1 MYEMALKTRCLKVK
15 MRKKLL
21 LFACFVVSVLP
32 WAGFVA
38 LCMYFGIAN
47 VLLALLKLVLG
58 VIFGI
63 IAVLVIRGCTLELY
77 EHVSGEVEQ

>member
-1 MYEMALKTRCLKVK
+1 

-21 LFACFVVSVLP
+21 LLACFVVSVLP
-32 WAGFVA
+32 WAGLVT
-38 LCMYFGIAN
+38 LCVYFGIAN
-47 VLLALLKLVLG
+47 VLLALLKLILG
-58 VIFGI
+58 VVFGI